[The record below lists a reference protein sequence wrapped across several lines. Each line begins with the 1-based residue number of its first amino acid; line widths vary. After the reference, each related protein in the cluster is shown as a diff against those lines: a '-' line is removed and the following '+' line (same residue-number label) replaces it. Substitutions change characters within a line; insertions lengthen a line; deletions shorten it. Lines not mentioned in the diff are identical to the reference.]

1 MKNEKF
7 KYSEL
12 FFGSFWIN
20 GIRSKFK
27 PMKNEHFDVVCDFEL
42 KNETPC
48 GSKISADTD
57 GIEKN
62 EKNYWINRLFFTW

>member
-27 PMKNEHFDVVCDFEL
+27 PMKNEHF
-42 KNETPC
+42 PC

-62 EKNYWINRLFFTW
+62 Y